1 MRGNLDST
9 SSDALLALSARHPA
23 AAVLISRSLSTVIAC
38 FDPITGSAPSLQ
50 GSLSGRSMVIVI
62 NDVRLPIDIFLISF
76 IFLSVKNARSD
87 TSLVLLLLLLL
98 GIEVFD
104 ELGSAYLATF
114 RLLLGV

>member
-9 SSDALLALSARHPA
+9 SRDSLLALSARHSAP
-23 AAVLISRSLSTVIAC
+23 AVLISSSLSTVVAC
-38 FDPITGSAPSLQ
+38 FNPITGSTPSLQ
-50 GSLSGRSMVIVI
+50 GALSSRSMVIVI
-62 NDVRLPIDIFLISF
+62 NDVRLPIDISLICF

-87 TSLVLLLLLLL
+87 ASLVLFQLLL